1 MILRLIFTFIV
12 TIAGCCP
19 NSYAVDPSATLFT
32 LNEWSQVAPYLLPET
47 HPVKP
52 VLDQIFSG
60 ERAICTQDTMK
71 AAGFHIIT
79 EGHWS
84 DTIIATH
91 GGADGYFFKFFTEDQ
106 AHIDE
111 VKRLLARIKGAILA
125 QNIVD
130 KHQWNKLF
138 KVPRKWLYI
147 LPEDPDPAFGIP
159 SKRVVLV
166 AEDMRLL
173 SKDASYAKWRNPNF
187 DKKLF
192 KAVFQVLTE
201 GGFSDSSYAFNLPF
215 AKDGRIAL
223 IDNDKHN
230 KRPIPFHTLFR
241 YLHPSVKTYAE
252 KLMEESPGVAF

>member
-1 MILRLIFTFIV
+1 MGLRLIFLYIFIL
-12 TIAGCCP
+12 AGSC
-19 NSYAVDPSATLFT
+19 AHAEIPSATLFT
-32 LNEWSQVAPYLLPET
+32 VHEWASIAPYLLPDT

-52 VLDQIFSG
+52 VLDRIFSG
-60 ERAICTQDTMK
+60 ERAIRTQDSMK
-71 AAGFHIIT
+71 KAGFHIIT

-84 DTIIATH
+84 DTVIATH
-91 GGADGYFFKFFTEDQ
+91 SKAEGYFFKLFTEDQ

-111 VKRLLARIKGAILA
+111 LARLLARIKGAIYA
-125 QNIVD
+125 QEIVN

-138 KVPRKWLYI
+138 KVPRKWFYI
-147 LPEDPDPAFGIP
+147 LPEDSNPIPGIP
-159 SKRVVLV
+159 AKRVILV

-173 SKDASYAKWRNPNF
+173 DKETSYAKWRSPNL

-230 KRPIPFHTLFR
+230 KRPIPFHNLFR
-241 YLHPSVKTYAE
+241 YLHPNLKSYGE
-252 KLMEESPGVAF
+252 KLMKENPGTAF

>member
-1 MILRLIFTFIV
+1 MRVIVYIFI
-12 TIAGCCP
+12 IAC
-19 NSYAVDPSATLFT
+19 SHALHALPSSALFT
-32 LNEWSQVAPYLLPET
+32 ANEWAIIAPHLLPDT
-47 HPVKP
+47 HPIKP
-52 VLDQIFSG
+52 ALDKIFSG
-60 ERAICTQDTMK
+60 DRAVRNEAAMK
-71 AAGFHIIT
+71 KAGFHLIT

-84 DTIIATH
+84 DTVIATH
-91 GGADGYFFKFFTEDQ
+91 HKAEGYFFKLFTEDQ

-111 VKRLLARIKGAILA
+111 VTRLIARIRGALYA
-125 QNIVD
+125 QEIVSR
-130 KHQWNKLF
+130 HQWDKYF

-147 LPEDPDPAFGIP
+147 LPEDPNPIWGLP
-159 SKRVVLV
+159 TKRVVLI

-173 SKDASYAKWRNPNF
+173 DKEASYAKWRSAAFN
-187 DKKLF
+187 KKLF

-241 YLHPSVKTYAE
+241 YLHPSIKTYGEQLVA
-252 KLMEESPGVAF
+252 ESPGLAY